1 MPFSRKQNYC
11 RDRIF
16 VERLSHFFE
25 NLDKYTQKPN
35 RNSDGLE
42 KILTLPFDHHTTT
55 VVFLMILNK
64 RGM

>member
-16 VERLSHFFE
+16 VEAVTFFE
-25 NLDKYTQKPN
+25 NLDKHTQKPN

-42 KILTLPFDHHTTT
+42 TILTLPFDHHTTT